1 MDYKKI
7 KTDTNAITR
16 NLNDYDAET
25 GNIYETVNILAKRA
39 NQIAVDL
46 KEELNEKIKDFTAH
60 DNSEEG
66 VENKEQIELV
76 RFYEQMPKPALLAI
90 QEFKDNQVYY
100 KMPEDE
106 K

>member
-90 QEFKDNQVYY
+90 QEFKDKQVYY
-100 KMPEDE
+100 KMPEEE